1 MSLVEGIAEME
12 EGLFVHGLHAAGD
25 VFVALFEGLVFFA
38 CGAHDGFQPI
48 GKEDAAIGTAIV
60 PGVGDAFF
68 VVAEAVQIDA
78 EGTVVT
84 QVDDAAHLV
93 HVIGLSVGGEA
104 HDFVFIPIVGEAEPL
119 GER

>member
-1 MSLVEGIAEME
+1 MSLVKGIAEVE
-12 EGLFVHGLHAAGD
+12 EGLFIHGLHAAGD

-38 CGAHDGFQPI
+38 CRAHDGFQPI